1 MKDRGAASIY
11 VATAGLLLALAGLG
25 IAAHA
30 MAVVAAA
37 QARTAADL
45 GALAGAARAALGS
58 EPACERAGGIVAA
71 NDAVMT
77 SCHLD
82 GLDVTVTATVRGQSA
97 RARAG
102 AVRADA

>member
-11 VATAGLLLALAGLG
+11 VATVGLLFALAGLEV
-25 IAAHA
+25 AVHA

-45 GALAGAARAALGS
+45 GALAGAARAALGT
-58 EPACERAGGIVAA
+58 EQACERAGGIVAA

-77 SCHLD
+77 SCRLD
-82 GLDVTVTATVRGQSA
+82 GLDITVTATVRGQWA
-97 RARAG
+97 TARAG
-102 AVRADA
+102 AVRADG